1 MPAIDINKL
10 PRDQTGQPVYPND
23 PGYQAALD
31 RQNQAL
37 SRMDERLGKTP
48 VQSDVPLAVPTV
60 QPNPLG
66 AGINTINEVEQNVGN
81 LLAPKKESSAFDWV
95 NENIFNPAGNLL
107 KAGGEKISDVA
118 SGLGKGISKAASDV
132 GDWASEN
139 RVGLGGFGTAIG
151 AGIAGRD
158 ASEALSRYNQAIIAN
173 KKQRQEELQF
183 DMATNSN
190 NPYNQQFR
198 DLFAKMLPDVTAQ
211 LGDSFNKMT
220 VQNFR
225 DAGLDKLLETAQKQ
239 IEISKFDSNSS
250 FSKQARAAAES
261 QYGIV
266 IPENV
271 SGAQVADYVSGYV
284 KNRELSRKDEEVSI
298 KRQKGEREERKLTDE
313 LATGQLTRS
322 EKASQIEKLNQ
333 EVQQKGEMFPSQLEE
348 QKVKSEI
355 ATETKNAQ
363 ILKSKEEAKK
373 LEFANISLDPKS
385 KLSQNAKKDFIKN
398 NKDFAYLITPEDSA
412 ADIKDIRK
420 LVVDLK
426 RTKSTNMTSIER
438 QKIQSDTLKQVQAIR
453 DKNAN
458 YRAGINNR
466 LGYARLG
473 ETERHN
479 RATEEFQNKKL
490 SDKYADTY
498 ISQGDLDNQALTKPT
513 ISKKLEQGAGAREL
527 IRNSKTIMD
536 KIDDVGFK
544 DVAGLTSLS
553 GELQSLYT
561 NIGLDVKQNKALG
574 AYDQG
579 VRDLL
584 SELAKNPTSAS
595 ALAKKKMVKG
605 QYKAVIDTINNAY
618 KSKSIQQ
625 KWDERVG
632 SPVDYTLKLNR
643 AVKDG
648 DAEAIQEFSE
658 LGYEQDD
665 LIRAYKNSMPL
676 KRKGGE

>member
-1 MPAIDINKL
+1 MPAIDISKL
-10 PRDQTGQPVYPND
+10 PRDQTGQPVYPSD

-37 SRMDERLGKTP
+37 LRMDQSLGKEPAQEIPIQTP
-48 VQSDVPLAVPTV
+48 ATV

-66 AGINTINEVEQNVGN
+66 TGINTINEVEQNVGN
-81 LLAPKKESSAFDWV
+81 LLTPKKQNNAFDWV
-95 NENIFNPAGNLL
+95 SENIFSPAGNLL
-107 KAGGEKISDVA
+107 KAGGEKIS
-118 SGLGKGISKAASDV
+118 KAASNV
-132 GDWASEN
+132 GDWAYEN

-151 AGIAGRD
+151 AGLAGRD

-183 DMATNSN
+183 DMATNPN

-198 DLFAKMLPDVTAQ
+198 DLFAKMLPDVTAK

-220 VQNFR
+220 AQNFR

-239 IEISKFDSNSS
+239 IEISKFDPNSS
-250 FSKQARAAAES
+250 FSKQARAAATS
-261 QYGIV
+261 QYGIE

-271 SGAQVADYVSGYV
+271 SGAQVADYVSAYV
-284 KNRELSRKDEEVSI
+284 KNRELTRKDEEVSI
-298 KRQKGEREERKLTDE
+298 KKEKSQREERKLIDE

-322 EKASQIEKLNQ
+322 EKASNIEKLNQ
-333 EVQQKGEMFPSQLEE
+333 EVQQKGEMFEPQLQEAKAKAEVAKETIPSQI
-348 QKVKSEI
+348 S
-355 ATETKNAQ
+355 
-363 ILKSKEEAKK
+363 KSKEEAKK

-385 KLSQNAKKDFIKN
+385 KLSQDAKKDFIKN
-398 NKDFAYLITPEDSA
+398 NKKYAYLITPEDSA
-412 ADIKDIRK
+412 ADIKDIKK

-426 RTKSTNMTSIER
+426 RTESTNMTSLQR
-438 QKIQSDTLKQVQAIR
+438 QKIQSNTLRQVQEIR

-458 YRAGINNR
+458 YRASISNK

-479 RATEEFQNKKL
+479 IAMEGLQNKKL

-498 ISQGDLDNQALTKPT
+498 ISEGDLGNQGLTKST

-527 IRNSKTIMD
+527 IRNSNTIMN
-536 KIDDVGFK
+536 KIDDVGFR
-544 DVAGLTSLS
+544 DVAGLTALS

-643 AVKDG
+643 AVKNSDP
-648 DAEAIQEFSE
+648 EAIREFLE
-658 LGYEQDD
+658 LGYDQDD
-665 LIRAYKNSMPL
+665 LIKAYKNSMPL
-676 KRKGGE
+676 KTKGGE

>member
-1 MPAIDINKL
+1 MPAIDISKL
-10 PRDQTGQPVYPND
+10 PRDQTGQPVYPSD

-37 SRMDERLGKTP
+37 LRMDQSLGKAPAQEVAIQTP
-48 VQSDVPLAVPTV
+48 ATTV
-60 QPNPLG
+60 QPNPFG
-66 AGINTINEVEQNVGN
+66 GDRPTINEVEQNVGN
-81 LLAPKKESSAFDWV
+81 LLTPKKQNNNAFDWV
-95 NENIFNPAGNLL
+95 SENIFSPAGNLL
-107 KAGGEKISDVA
+107 KAGKE
-118 SGLGKGISKAASDV
+118 GISKAASNV
-132 GDWASEN
+132 GDWAYEN

-151 AGIAGRD
+151 AGLAGRD

-183 DMATNSN
+183 DMATNPN

-198 DLFAKMLPDVTAQ
+198 ELFAKMLPDVTAK

-250 FSKQARAAAES
+250 FSKQARAAAEN
-261 QYGIV
+261 QYKIK
-266 IPENV
+266 IPEDVPGIRVPDYIEAEKLKIQN
-271 SGAQVADYVSGYV
+271 QFKEREVANKENKLQLEVGKGMV
-284 KNRELSRKDEEVSI
+284 DE
-298 KRQKGEREERKLTDE
+298 KYKGEELKLKEAEEKRK
-313 LATGQLTRS
+313 A
-322 EKASQIEKLNQ
+322 QI
-333 EVQQKGEMFPSQLEE
+333 FPSQLEE

-385 KLSQNAKKDFIKN
+385 KLSQDAKKDFIKN
-398 NKDFAYLITPEDSA
+398 NKKYAYLITPEDSA
-412 ADIKDIRK
+412 ADIKDIKK

-426 RTKSTNMTSIER
+426 RTESTNMTSLER
-438 QKIQSDTLKQVQAIR
+438 QKIQSNTLRQVQEIR

-458 YRAGINNR
+458 YRASINNK

-479 RATEEFQNKKL
+479 IAMEGLQNKKL

-498 ISQGDLDNQALTKPT
+498 ISEGDLGNQGLTKPT

-536 KIDDVGFK
+536 KIDDVGFR

-584 SELAKNPTSAS
+584 TELAKNPTSPS

-632 SPVDYTLKLNR
+632 SPVDYTVKLNR
-643 AVKDG
+643 AVKNSDP
-648 DAEAIQEFSE
+648 EAIQEFLE
-658 LGYEQDD
+658 LGYDQDD
-665 LIRAYKNSMPL
+665 LIKAYKNSMPL
-676 KRKGGE
+676 KTKGGE